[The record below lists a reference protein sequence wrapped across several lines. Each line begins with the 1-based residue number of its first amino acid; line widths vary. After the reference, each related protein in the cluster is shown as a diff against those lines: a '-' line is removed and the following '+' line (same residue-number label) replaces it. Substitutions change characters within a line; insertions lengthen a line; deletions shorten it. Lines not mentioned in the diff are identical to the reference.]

1 MKVLSVSNS
10 GVNPYKVGLQI
21 GTELSKISPEF
32 VLTFPCI
39 NFEPFDEYLE
49 GLYDGL
55 NDPSVLVLGGT
66 GDGYFEKDQVKEVGS
81 TALAINSEGRIRY
94 QFGAADISPEN
105 SEESAYGLAKDIV
118 SRLKSDKT
126 KLLFCFSDYRA
137 DGSAV
142 GRGLAKATDLPI
154 VGGFFGQHLTGFYCY
169 GFMNK
174 AVSQN
179 KMFIVSLE
187 GDFSFDIGFASGWE
201 KVGEGGVVTKMDRNV
216 LIEIDGLPAMDF
228 FEKQTGIP
236 AGTVFERGIV
246 AIKAESP
253 THIESE
259 YEYIRAID
267 QIHQATGGVSL
278 LGGVNEGDL
287 IYICQGNQESI
298 LKAAANLADRI
309 RSQAKRPEGALVI
322 SCAGRKK
329 LLGPR
334 VVDEIQGIS
343 ESFRNELPLAG
354 FPSFGELAPLVQK
367 DGSYHNLYHNMTVVL
382 LTISDGL

>member
-1 MKVLSVSNS
+1 MNVSSVSNS

-55 NDPSVLVLGGT
+55 DDLSVIVVGGT
-66 GDGYFEKDQVKEVGS
+66 GDGYFEKHHVKDVGS
-81 TALAINSEGRIRY
+81 TAIGINSEGKISY
-94 QFGAADISPEN
+94 QFETVDISPEN
-105 SEESAYGLAKDIV
+105 SEGAARQACSRVV
-118 SRLKSDKT
+118 SRMIGSDN

-142 GRGLAKATDLPI
+142 GRGLATATDIPI

-169 GFMNK
+169 GFINK
-174 AVSQN
+174 EVSQN
-179 KMFIVSLE
+179 KMIVVGLE
-187 GDFSFDIGFASGWE
+187 GDFSFEIGFASGWE
-201 KVGEGGVVTKMDRNV
+201 KVGESGLVTKMDRNV
-216 LIEIDGLPAMDF
+216 LIEVDGLPATAF
-228 FEKQTGIP
+228 FEKQTGIS
-236 AGTVFERGIV
+236 AGTIFERGIV

-253 THIESE
+253 TVIQSE

-267 QIHQATGGVSL
+267 QIHQKTGGVSL

-287 IYICQGNQESI
+287 IYVCHGNQESI
-298 LKAAANLADRI
+298 LQAASKLADRI
-309 RSQAKRPEGALVI
+309 KSQAKSPKGALVI

-334 VVDEIQGIS
+334 IHEEIEAIS
-343 ESFRNELPLAG
+343 GVFKEGLPLVG
-354 FPSFGELAPLVQK
+354 FPSFGELAPYVQR
-367 DGSYHNLYHNMTVVL
+367 DGKYYNLYHNMTVVL
-382 LTISDGL
+382 LTISD

>member
-1 MKVLSVSNS
+1 MIVSSVSNS

-21 GTELSKISPEF
+21 GTELSKISPEL

-55 NDPSVLVLGGT
+55 NDPSVLVVGGT
-66 GDGYFEKDQVKEVGS
+66 GDGYFEKRHVKDVGS
-81 TALAINSEGRIRY
+81 SALGINAAGKITYSFETAGIN
-94 QFGAADISPEN
+94 PEN
-105 SEESAYGLAKDIV
+105 SEEAAYNAASAVV
-118 SRLKSDKT
+118 SKMTSDKT

-142 GRGLAKATDLPI
+142 GRGLARATDLPI

-169 GFMNK
+169 GFINRE
-174 AVSQN
+174 VSQN
-179 KMFIVSLE
+179 KMMVIGLE
-187 GDFSFDIGFASGWE
+187 GDFSFELGFASGWE
-201 KVGEGGVVTKMDRNV
+201 KVGESGVVTKMDRNI
-216 LIEIDGLPAMDF
+216 LIEVDGLPATDF

-236 AGTVFERGIV
+236 AGTIFDRGIV

-253 THIESE
+253 SSTESE

-278 LGGVNEGDL
+278 LGGVNVGDL
-287 IYICQGNQESI
+287 INVCHGNPESV
-298 LKAAANLADRI
+298 LKAASKLADRI
-309 RSQAKRPEGALVI
+309 KSQAKAPKGALVI

-334 VVDEIQGIS
+334 VVEEIEVLADLFQDD
-343 ESFRNELPLAG
+343 LPIAG
-354 FPSFGELAPLVQK
+354 FPSFGELSPLIQK
-367 DGSYHNLYHNMTVVL
+367 DGKYCNLYHNMTVVL
-382 LTISDGL
+382 LTISD